1 MLVDSTR
8 LKCKREWKQIITY
21 PLQKF
26 FHGCI
31 VISQLLTFE
40 IKTCPVTTFSNFSAI
55 HPTGLSSKHKRGLIM
70 ASNGRIYPWRH
81 LAPSG
86 AALAA
91 IEQRP
96 AAPSTSLCALWDFE
110 HLGHDGPSNAVISCL
125 KVICLEVLM
134 WWVLLYPA
142 IPRSTYTVGR
152 PKSQRDFVDSNKTSR
167 VIRYSWP
174 LKPHDVAGYDHR
186 AACPFLM
193 LIVIILLIITLT
205 SVQAIL
211 GRLAFS
217 LLLFLMLVYHLKKYS
232 MV

>member
-31 VISQLLTFE
+31 VISHLLTFE
-40 IKTCPVTTFSNFSAI
+40 IKNMFCNNLFKFQC
-55 HPTGLSSKHKRGLIM
+55 HPSHRIIIQQQGGVHHGNKWLHQELLWRPLSKDQR
-70 ASNGRIYPWRH
+70 RRRRRY
-81 LAPSG
+81 
-86 AALAA
+86 ALFG
-91 IEQRP
+91 IL
-96 AAPSTSLCALWDFE
+96 STSVTMDPAMDPWYPAWQWYALRT
-110 HLGHDGPSNAVISCL
+110 
-125 KVICLEVLM
+125 M
-134 WWVLLYPA
+134 WWVPSYA
-142 IPRSTYTVGR
+142 QIHWSTVGR
-152 PKSQRDFVDSNKTSR
+152 PTSQRDFVDSNKTSR

-211 GRLAFS
+211 VEF
-217 LLLFLMLVYHLKKYS
+217 
-232 MV
+232 

>member
-31 VISQLLTFE
+31 VISHLLTLE
-40 IKTCPVTTFSNFSAI
+40 IKTCSVTTFLNFSAI
-55 HPTGLSSKHKRGLIM
+55 HPTGLSSNTRGVSSWHQM
-70 ASNGRIYPWRH
+70 ANLP
-81 LAPSG
+81 APSG
-86 AALAA
+86 APLAA

-110 HLGHDGPSNAVISCL
+110 HLDRWTQQWTRDILLESDMPWEPCDEFILYVPSYSQIHWS
-125 KVICLEVLM
+125 
-134 WWVLLYPA
+134 
-142 IPRSTYTVGR
+142 TVGR
-152 PKSQRDFVDSNKTSR
+152 PKSQRDFADSNQTSR

-211 GRLAFS
+211 VEF
-217 LLLFLMLVYHLKKYS
+217 
-232 MV
+232 

>member
-31 VISQLLTFE
+31 VISHLLTLKL
-40 IKTCPVTTFSNFSAI
+40 KTCSVTTFSNFSAI
-55 HPTGLSSKHKRGLIM
+55 HPTGLSSNNKGGFIM
-70 ASNGRIYPWRH
+70 ATNGSIRSCSGGHW
-81 LAPSG
+81 AKTSG
-86 AALAA
+86 AVDVVMRSLGFWAPRSRWSQQCRKYPAWQWYAL
-91 IEQRP
+91 R
-96 AAPSTSLCALWDFE
+96 T
-110 HLGHDGPSNAVISCL
+110 
-125 KVICLEVLM
+125 M
-134 WWVLLYPA
+134 WWVPSYA
-142 IPRSTYTVGR
+142 QIHWSTVGR
-152 PKSQRDFVDSNKTSR
+152 PTSQRDFVDSNKTSR

-211 GRLAFS
+211 VEF
-217 LLLFLMLVYHLKKYS
+217 
-232 MV
+232 

>member
-31 VISQLLTFE
+31 VISHLLTFE
-40 IKTCPVTTFSNFSAI
+40 IKNMFCNNLFKFQC
-55 HPTGLSSKHKRGLIM
+55 HPSHRIIIQQQGGFIM
-70 ASNGRIYPWRH
+70 ATNGSIRSCSGGHW
-81 LAPSG
+81 AKTSG
-86 AALAA
+86 AVDVVMRSLGFWAPRSRWTQQCRKYPAWQGYAL
-91 IEQRP
+91 R
-96 AAPSTSLCALWDFE
+96 T
-110 HLGHDGPSNAVISCL
+110 
-125 KVICLEVLM
+125 M
-134 WWVLLYPA
+134 WWVPSYA
-142 IPRSTYTVGR
+142 QIHWSTVGR
-152 PKSQRDFVDSNKTSR
+152 PTSQRDFVDSNKTSR

-211 GRLAFS
+211 VEF
-217 LLLFLMLVYHLKKYS
+217 
-232 MV
+232 